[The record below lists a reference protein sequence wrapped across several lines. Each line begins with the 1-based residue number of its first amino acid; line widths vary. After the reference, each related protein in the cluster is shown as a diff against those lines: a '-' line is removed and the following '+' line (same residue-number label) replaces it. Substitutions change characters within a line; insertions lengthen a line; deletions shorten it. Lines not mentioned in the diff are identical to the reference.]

1 MLTKSRMKEH
11 NYCFYNYKEEELFI
25 NSSETKGVYP
35 NIIEKEVEQL
45 DICLDKFGRVLVV
58 RFDLSMDEYTG
69 DNQTISIFLNRLKEK
84 LFKLKKYRRI
94 RDIGHVWV
102 REVETVKTQHYHV
115 ALFLDGNKIQHPS
128 ALLQLIRVKWYK
140 HGRLWIPKKE
150 HVDDDGCFYFIDKK
164 KKDWEEVRRKAIYRL
179 SYLGKTRGKGN
190 KDIQAKNYSVSRLKA
205 MNPIMTP

>member
-1 MLTKSRMKEH
+1 MPTKSRMKEL
-11 NYCFYNYKEEELFI
+11 YNCLHTFNDENLFI
-25 NSSETKGVYP
+25 NSSETNGVFP
-35 NIIEKEVEQL
+35 VIIEKQVEQL

-84 LFKLKKYRRI
+84 LFKLKRYRRI

-128 ALLQLIRVKWYK
+128 LLLQLIKAKWYK
-140 HGRLWIPKKE
+140 YGRLWIPKKE

-164 KKDWEEVRRKAIYRL
+164 KKDWEEQRRKAIYRL
-179 SYLGKTRGKGN
+179 SYLGKTRGKGY
-190 KDIQAKNYSVSRLKA
+190 KDIQAKNYSVSRLKLS
-205 MNPIMTP
+205 